1 MLTNPSLLFL
11 DASGLD
17 STIAKRIVSTLSN
30 GGRTVLM
37 TIPQPS
43 SRMYCMFQKVFMLSE
58 GNLVYFGKG
67 SEAMEYFS
75 RFGYA
80 PTTVMNPSDF
90 LLNLA
95 NEHPVIKQVGLH
107 LQGKIMAAL
116 ALFVMLI
123 GYRLVA
129 YFSQP
134 YDEPLDSKFRRTV
147 TRTQSA
153 SISISMSSLE
163 SYEKETSLVV
173 GIEGA
178 TASQLSG
185 GTQYSLIGVVLLL
198 FIFENN

>member
-1 MLTNPSLLFL
+1 MVSIGQEVLTNPSLLFL
-11 DASGLD
+11 DEPTSGLD

-80 PTTVMNPSDF
+80 PTTVMNPSNS

-95 NEHPVIKQVGLH
+95 NGMLFALYYFKKCEVSFVIYETLWTEVQN
-107 LQGKIMAAL
+107 
-116 ALFVMLI
+116 LI
-123 GYRLVA
+123 YLLVPT
-129 YFSQP
+129 Y
-134 YDEPLDSKFRRTV
+134 
-147 TRTQSA
+147 
-153 SISISMSSLE
+153 IWIN
-163 SYEKETSLVV
+163 
-173 GIEGA
+173 
-178 TASQLSG
+178 
-185 GTQYSLIGVVLLL
+185 SLIL
-198 FIFENN
+198 FFMID